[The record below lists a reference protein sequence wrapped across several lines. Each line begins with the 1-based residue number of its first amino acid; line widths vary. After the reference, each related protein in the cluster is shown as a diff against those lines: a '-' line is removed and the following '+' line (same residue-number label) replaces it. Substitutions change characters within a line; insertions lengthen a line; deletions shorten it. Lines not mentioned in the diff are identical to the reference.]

1 MSAVL
6 LSVGGACTPAYR
18 RGWLRKRLRGGAH
31 RPGVLREGSGWAG
44 MAAAG
49 VVMVKRTPPSTSL
62 LITLACLLGS
72 LARQ

>member
-18 RGWLRKRLRGGAH
+18 RGWLRKRPRGGAG
-31 RPGVLREGSGWAG
+31 PGRGTSWAG